1 MDKNKDEMLSLFV
14 GHSNV
19 DHNGQEGIAVVSSQ
33 SPTLPIIHSFGH
45 LMLNRY
51 TATLLTAG

>member
-1 MDKNKDEMLSLFV
+1 MLSLFV
-14 GHSNV
+14 GHSKV